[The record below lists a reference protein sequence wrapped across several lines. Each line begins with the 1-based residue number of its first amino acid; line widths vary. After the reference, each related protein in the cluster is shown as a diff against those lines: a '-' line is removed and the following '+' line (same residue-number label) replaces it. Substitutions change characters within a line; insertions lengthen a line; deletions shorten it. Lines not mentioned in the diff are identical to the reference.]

1 MPLNR
6 CGHQARTNQAARV
19 LALTV
24 FVFQLVRFYVV
35 IPVGHDGC
43 AAAHDESASAESAQ
57 HHHHQMSEQVEGDGN
72 YFQHCKD
79 GLSSEASVQ
88 GSGAVLQSWVETQYS
103 SWFQTPATV
112 ESPTDFDLPPPFEPP
127 EVRT

>member
-1 MPLNR
+1 
-6 CGHQARTNQAARV
+6 
-19 LALTV
+19 
-24 FVFQLVRFYVV
+24 
-35 IPVGHDGC
+35 
-43 AAAHDESASAESAQ
+43 
-57 HHHHQMSEQVEGDGN
+57 MSEQVEGDGN

-112 ESPTDFDLPPPFEPP
+112 ESPTDSDLPPPFEPP